1 MWHEEDLR
9 PGGAEG
15 MGGAIGGLQFWNGH
29 TGTDFRAGRE
39 FWVRQLLAGRRLF
52 PIGANDAHGNLNRN
66 IGVKTPL
73 FSLYENRKHV
83 FGNVRTVVWAARK
96 SLEGIQEGLRQGPVV
111 CTDGPFVNLGLEEG
125 ILLVAARSSRDF
137 GALEKIALFSGK
149 KGETGENLVK
159 EWNLDKGPMD
169 FSEFT
174 EPPTGVAY
182 LRAEAR
188 TAGKRFAMTSPLFLT
203 PG

>member
-1 MWHEEDLR
+1 M
-9 PGGAEG
+9 
-15 MGGAIGGLQFWNGH
+15 
-29 TGTDFRAGRE
+29 
-39 FWVRQLLAGRRLF
+39 RQLLAGRRLL
-52 PIGANDAHGNLNRN
+52 PIGANDAHGDLNRN

-73 FSLYENRKHV
+73 FSLYESRKHV
-83 FGNVRTVVWAARK
+83 FGHVRTVVRANRK
-96 SLEGIQEGLRQGPVV
+96 TLEGIQEGLRQGPVV

-149 KGETGENLVK
+149 KGQAGETLVK
-159 EWNLDKGPMD
+159 EWNLERGPMD
-169 FSEFT
+169 FTEFT
-174 EPPTGVAY
+174 TPPAGVTY

-188 TAGKRFAMTSPLFLT
+188 TAGKRFALTSPLFLS